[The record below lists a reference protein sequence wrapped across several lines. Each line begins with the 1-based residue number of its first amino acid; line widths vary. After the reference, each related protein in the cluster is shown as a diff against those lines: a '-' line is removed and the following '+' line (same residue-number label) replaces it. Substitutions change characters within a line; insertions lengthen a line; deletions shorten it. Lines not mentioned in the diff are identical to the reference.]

1 MIDES
6 LSLLAAAREVPEQT
20 ALVVEG
26 QAYTFAELAPQVR
39 RRMEFLLAQPLRQA
53 PWPRVALCAD
63 NRLETAL
70 WLYAL
75 LELSVTAVLLH
86 PRLVAGERQE
96 LLADCQPAL
105 LLDARCEAALAEPEK
120 PRPLERERENETDS
134 DGRLAMGPLA
144 ILYTS
149 GTTGRPKGAML
160 SRRAFLAAAQ
170 ASACNLGWQADDRWL
185 LCMPLSHV
193 GGLSILTRC
202 LIARRTVV
210 LVGGGFTPQTIAQ
223 VVDRDR
229 VTLVSLVPTMLRR
242 LLELAPAWTA
252 PPRLRAVLLG
262 GAAASEGLLT
272 QAAERGVPVLT
283 TYGLTEAC
291 SQATTQRYG
300 TRPAAE
306 QGAGEP
312 IAGLELRISAAD
324 DQIELRSPTLFDGY
338 WPPRPGALPLTADG
352 WFRTGDLGR
361 VDLQGR
367 LHVLA
372 RRTDLIVTGGENVYP
387 AEVEQ
392 ALERCP
398 AVAAACVVG
407 LPDPEWGQVVAAALV
422 ARTAPLTVAALRTEL
437 REQLA
442 AYKHPRQLVW
452 LPALPLSATGKV
464 DRAAVKQQLQ
474 ATLSTDLDVPPRR

>member
-1 MIDES
+1 MGAPAIDER
-6 LSLLAAAREVPEQT
+6 LSLLAAAREAPEQP
-20 ALVVEG
+20 ALIVQGRV
-26 QAYTFAELAPQVR
+26 YTFAELSPRVQR
-39 RRMEFLLAQPLRQA
+39 CLDFLRAQPLQQT

-75 LELSVTAVLLH
+75 MELSVTAVLLH
-86 PRLVAGERQE
+86 PRLVESERRT

-105 LLDARCEAALAEPEK
+105 VLDARCEAALSGPAEPPHPSGVE
-120 PRPLERERENETDS
+120 
-134 DGRLAMGPLA
+134 GGAGPLA

-160 SRRAFLAAAQ
+160 SRRAFLAAAA
-170 ASACNLGWQADDRWL
+170 ASAQNLGWRDDDRWL

-202 LIARRTVV
+202 LIARRAAVLLGGAFEPQTVAAV
-210 LVGGGFTPQTIAQ
+210 LV
-223 VVDRDR
+223 RDE

-242 LLELAPAWTA
+242 LLELSPEWSP

-262 GAAASEGLLT
+262 GAAASAGLLQ
-272 QAAERGVPVLT
+272 QAAARAVPTLT

-312 IAGLELRISAAD
+312 IAGLQLRIGPQD
-324 DQIELRSPTLFDGY
+324 DQIQLRSPTLFDGY
-338 WPPRPGALPLTADG
+338 WPPGPDALPLTADG
-352 WFRTGDLGR
+352 WFCTGDLGR
-361 VDLQGR
+361 LDAAGR

-387 AEVEQ
+387 LEVEQ
-392 ALERCP
+392 ALERCA

-407 LPDPEWGQVVAAALV
+407 IPDPEWGQRVAAVLV
-422 ARTAPLTVAALRTEL
+422 ARAEPVDLAALRQEL
-437 REQLA
+437 GVHLA
-442 AYKHPRQLVW
+442 AYKHPRQLLWV
-452 LPALPLSATGKV
+452 PALPLNATGKV
-464 DRAAVKQQLQ
+464 ERARAAQLLL
-474 ATLSTDLDVPPRR
+474 AELEAAGRRT